1 MPRIRAISDLRN
13 HADKISELC
22 HRYGE
27 PVFITKNGKEDL
39 VVMSQAA
46 FERQRARLELYEKLD
61 EAELDAAR
69 GDEGITHEEM
79 MRLLRRP
86 RAEPGPRRAG
96 RRPRAR

>member
-13 HADKISELC
+13 KAHEISELC

-46 FERQRARLELYEKLD
+46 FERQQARLELYEKLG

-69 GDEGITHEEM
+69 GDEGIDHAEM
-79 MRLLRRP
+79 MRRLRKP
-86 RAEPGPRRAG
+86 
-96 RRPRAR
+96 AR